1 MTTSVEKGRLR
12 VMEEVG
18 EKVKDKLCE
27 SMMRTPGI
35 SNNTWGM
42 NYEEDEKVGVSVQ
55 EGTCVLTVF

>member
-1 MTTSVEKGRLR
+1 
-12 VMEEVG
+12 MEEVD
-18 EKVKDKLCE
+18 EKVKDELCK

-55 EGTCVLTVF
+55 ECTCVLTLF